1 VLELILFPLFLLAP
15 HPWQK
20 LTLAGAMGFF
30 NAGWYAILKG
40 NLFSSMPEQSGTAL
54 ALNSISGIVGKIIPF
69 IIGLVAQLFGLQWAM
84 WLLLAG
90 PVALL
95 IGIPHQ
101 LRTPTSP
108 DVGN

>member
-1 VLELILFPLFLLAP
+1 L
-15 HPWQK
+15 K
-20 LTLAGAMGFF
+20 LVIAGAMGFF

-54 ALNSISGIVGKIIPF
+54 ALNSLSGIVGKLIPF
-69 IIGLVAQLFGLQWAM
+69 IIGVAAQVFGLQWAM

-95 IGIPHQ
+95 IGLPRPLKTDLQ
-101 LRTPTSP
+101 
-108 DVGN
+108 